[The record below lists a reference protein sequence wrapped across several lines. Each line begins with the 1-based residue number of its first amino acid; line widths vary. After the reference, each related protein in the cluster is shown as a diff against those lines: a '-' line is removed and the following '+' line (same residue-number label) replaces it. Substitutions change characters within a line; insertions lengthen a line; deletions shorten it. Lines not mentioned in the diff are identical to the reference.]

1 MAKWDAKVVEIQMR
15 KLRNNHLY
23 RTENYWNTRN
33 GWILVEMNEFE
44 LKGMTSLES
53 QREKTKD
60 VEMNEIEIHIIE
72 YWNNQ
77 L

>member
-1 MAKWDAKVVEIQMR
+1 
-15 KLRNNHLY
+15 
-23 RTENYWNTRN
+23 
-33 GWILVEMNEFE
+33 MNEFE

-72 YWNNQ
+72 Y
-77 L
+77 